1 MVSFLE
7 EAKDRQKMRD
17 EKEKTK
23 MKRDFFFNIKS
34 PLSFLVRSNQLGVH
48 SFDAPNSRLE
58 TLNLSYLG
66 PTKRMTMVQPKR
78 RTRKRR
84 NCLTNLGSI

>member
-23 MKRDFFFNIKS
+23 MKRVFFFNIKS
-34 PLSFLVRSNQLGVH
+34 PLSF
-48 SFDAPNSRLE
+48 
-58 TLNLSYLG
+58 
-66 PTKRMTMVQPKR
+66 
-78 RTRKRR
+78 
-84 NCLTNLGSI
+84 